1 VFDAKAYQ
9 QHFPDDPSYQRETD
23 GAVRR
28 QLNSPALRQAFAA
41 LESDLKAILRRA
53 EKARR

>member
-9 QHFPDDPSYQRETD
+9 QHFPDDPSNQ
-23 GAVRR
+23 GAIDRAAPR
-28 QLNSPALRQAFAA
+28 PLSSPALRQAFAA

-53 EKARR
+53 EKTRS